1 MATWNDVVNHLK
13 AEHNCNQVSA
23 EILTITFDMG
33 NGRSQLVIVE
43 SDGND
48 KIGEFA
54 CVSSPVGS
62 IKNLNKLEAY
72 CREATNWVMGGIV
85 IGGEY
90 ILLRDSFP
98 LLNLDVNELQASL
111 LVILA
116 AADQIEAK
124 VTGGDTY

>member
-1 MATWNDVVNHLK
+1 
-13 AEHNCNQVSA
+13 
-23 EILTITFDMG
+23 
-33 NGRSQLVIVE
+33 
-43 SDGND
+43 
-48 KIGEFA
+48 
-54 CVSSPVGS
+54 VSSPVGS